1 MGQTHCWQSLD
12 GTTIPAPVSNL
23 QANSLGGVQLK
34 EASYSP
40 YFPSPDPS
48 FHPHVPYSMYKL
60 LMKGNGNAGSFPH
73 PHHDLSGTG
82 KHHNIRTDFDVADRH
97 PHSRSGPSIASH
109 LGQIPV
115 PSLPL
120 KSPPSPIGRP
130 AHCCLDFPLF
140 SSRIF
145 KASFLNL
152 YPHPTAATAATTTT
166 TTKSVAGNR
175 SRFDTAC
182 TFAGSD

>member
-1 MGQTHCWQSLD
+1 MVLPRCVERLKCMAMPLLWPESTDIPWWVIGHTRFWQNLD

-23 QANSLGGVQLK
+23 QANSLGAVKHK
-34 EASYSP
+34 EANNSL

-97 PHSRSGPSIASH
+97 PHSRPGPSIASH

-130 AHCCLDFPLF
+130 AHCCLDF
-140 SSRIF
+140 SS
-145 KASFLNL
+145 SFLV
-152 YPHPTAATAATTTT
+152 YSKH
-166 TTKSVAGNR
+166 
-175 SRFDTAC
+175 RF
-182 TFAGSD
+182 